1 MKINDVSG
9 QKQRQSFTFYLSF
22 EEAISELGNR
32 EQLILYKAIAQYSL
46 FGKEPDSLA
55 GVAKMVWKLL
65 FPVLSKSRT
74 NYLNG
79 LKGGAPE
86 GNSNNRFSNGTTEK
100 QPKNNPKYNTDTYT
114 ETYTETEPKKN
125 SSTPN
130 GIECKMSNDI
140 MPEIRIDLD
149 NSDFVSVQK
158 MWNETCIGYRKVAKI
173 TSKNRKRCNRKGK
186 IKACLNMLYE
196 AEGTKERAFEL
207 LREIFYKVSKSK
219 FLSGD
224 NDKGWKADFDWVM
237 QIPHL
242 EKIIEGNYDN

>member
-1 MKINDVSG
+1 MKKIDGSE

-46 FGKEPDSLA
+46 FGKEPDSLT

-65 FPVLSKSRT
+65 FPVLNKSRT

-86 GNSNNRFSNGTTEK
+86 GNSNNRFSNGTTEI
-100 QPKNNPKYNTDTYT
+100 QPKNNQKYNTDTYT
-114 ETYTETEPKKN
+114 ETQTKTEPKKN

-140 MPEIRIDLD
+140 MPENWLYLD
-149 NSDFVSVQK
+149 NSDFVRVQK
-158 MWNETCIGYRKVAKI
+158 MWNETCIGYRKVAKL

-196 AEGTKERAFEL
+196 AGGTKERAFEL
-207 LREIFYKVSKSK
+207 LQEVFNKVEKSK
-219 FLSGD
+219 FLAGD
-224 NDKGWKADFDWVM
+224 NQRVWKADFDWVM
-237 QIPHL
+237 RNPNL
-242 EKIIEGNYDN
+242 LKIIEGNYD